1 MILKNMRKNE
11 FIQRGLE
18 REEQGK
24 IGIPLFMGQWLQGE
38 RSQPTYLQV
47 SLMMMPLVTVALVDL
62 VLVYT

>member
-38 RSQPTYLQV
+38 RSQPACKCH
-47 SLMMMPLVTVALVDL
+47 S
-62 VLVYT
+62 